1 MFHFTNAIGA
11 AAPSHPTDKSNG
23 SMKAFFIERYGKQ
36 NGSIGEMPEPA
47 VGVHDVLVQVHATSV
62 NPLDSKI
69 RTGEFK
75 LILPYTFPLIL
86 GSDLAGVV
94 VRTGSAVTR
103 FKLGDEVYARPPETR
118 IGTFAEL
125 IAVNENALAL
135 KPSNLTMAEAAS
147 IPLAALTAW
156 QALVEIA
163 QVKKGQKVLIH
174 AGSGGVGTLAIQLAK
189 HLGAF
194 VATTTSTANV
204 DWVKALG
211 ADVVIDYKQQDF
223 ATQLHDFDVVLNSL
237 GTDVLGKSVGILKPG
252 GQLISI
258 SGPPTAQFARQQK
271 LPWLL
276 RQVMR
281 LLSSGIRRKARKQRV
296 NYDFLFMRADGLQ
309 LQKITSLIEA
319 GAIKPVIDRSFPFE
333 STEEAM
339 QYVEQGRA
347 KGKVIITI
355 R

>member
-1 MFHFTNAIGA
+1 
-11 AAPSHPTDKSNG
+11 
-23 SMKAFFIERYGKQ
+23 KQ
-36 NGSIGEMPEPA
+36 NGMLGEVPDPE
-47 VGVHDVLVQVHATSV
+47 VGVHDVLIQVHATSV

-75 LILPYTFPLIL
+75 LILPYTFPLVL
-86 GSDLAGVV
+86 GNDLAGVV
-94 VRTGSAVTR
+94 VRTGSAVKR
-103 FKLGDEVYARPPETR
+103 FKPGDEVYARPPEAR

-125 IAVNENALAL
+125 IAVNESALAL
-135 KPSNLTMAEAAS
+135 KPSNLDMAEAAS

-204 DWVKALG
+204 EWVKALG

-223 ATQLHDFDVVLNSL
+223 ANELRDFDVVLNSL
-237 GTDVLGKSVGILKPG
+237 GADVLESSLKVLKAG
-252 GQLISI
+252 GQLISL
-258 SGPPTAQFARQQK
+258 SGPPTAQFAQEQG
-271 LPWLL
+271 LSWVLG
-276 RQVMR
+276 QVMR
-281 LLSSGIRRKARKQRV
+281 LLSSGIRRKARKHGV
-296 NYDFLFMRADGLQ
+296 TYTFLFMRADGMQ

-319 GAIKPVIDRSFPFE
+319 GVIKPVIDRSFPFE
-333 STEEAM
+333 SIAEALR
-339 QYVEQGRA
+339 YVEQGRS
-347 KGKVIITI
+347 KGKVTVTI
-355 R
+355 K